1 MKLPNGNDKTDRKG
15 ERGAALVMALL
26 VSFLLLVASAGLL
39 LETSMN
45 AGNVTD
51 ATAEQQAYNA
61 AESGINSAVNVLRG
75 NVIPNP
81 LIDTSKPVTD
91 PANKIDFIKAL
102 KLATSNT
109 DADTGTTPRLSRWM
123 TYNAGFP
130 DRVGIGSGTYAPNSG
145 FAYSLAISDPD
156 NTGAIV
162 TYSAVG
168 RLFEADPTDN
178 TQKTYGSGG
187 DTVRIR
193 YIGKS
198 ETTIDTT
205 SGAAPVDFGGFEVAI
220 NGAGA
225 EIPAFNRFEIVVRM
239 TRPYSATRVIRG
251 FIETNSVPYTTPPKI
266 IFDSQTFTLQ
276 GSVINLDFAW
286 GSPVFQNIIG
296 PPQRVGYEANLSS
309 GNNVVTGTM
318 SSPEPIR
325 LLIKSTG
332 YGPRGARKQLEAVI
346 QKNFFNGLS
355 APATLTLVGPRTT
368 SSPATTFL
376 FDPGSSNVATYT
388 GDDVA
393 STDIIPPIGTTS
405 STNLQTVEASVDG
418 QPPHPF
424 NGDVIGTPTDV
435 SIETPEWLQNPEK
448 LDTAIKALY
457 AVANSSGRYFPSG
470 VLPTGTN
477 PYGDHDAA
485 QGITFLD
492 GNAEF
497 TGEGGGILVVTGT
510 LTLKGDFSFRGLIVV
525 TGRGGVQRQGA
536 GNGSIEGNMVIAPY
550 VNSGVLPSSEPV
562 GTSFLAP
569 QYDLSGGGNST
580 IAYNSS
586 TIGNGLVA
594 VSNFVLGVVEK

>member
-492 GNAEF
+492 GNADF

-510 LTLKGDFSFRGLIVV
+510 LTLKG
-525 TGRGGVQRQGA
+525 
-536 GNGSIEGNMVIAPY
+536 
-550 VNSGVLPSSEPV
+550 
-562 GTSFLAP
+562 
-569 QYDLSGGGNST
+569 
-580 IAYNSS
+580 
-586 TIGNGLVA
+586 
-594 VSNFVLGVVEK
+594 